1 MFRRFAISFLLL
13 AGALTAIARTRPH
26 YGGTLYV
33 ETAGDP
39 WQRPNGIAR
48 RLVFD
53 GLTRID
59 ANGSVQSAL
68 ATGWEADSGYHRWEF
83 HLRPDVHVHDN
94 TPLTSAAVV
103 AALNLAC
110 NGNCPWT
117 TVHAVGSSVVFTA
130 DNPQP
135 NLPSLLAS
143 DEFLIPLVSAADGS
157 TPQGNIGTGPFQVV
171 SSTIGVLSLKA
182 NEACWQGRPFAD
194 AVEIRDHRTVHDQGL
209 DLGLGRTD
217 LVEVPVETIRQ
228 AQQQKVK
235 IVEAPHAE
243 LLALKIFDSGAT
255 ANPAIRAAIGLAID
269 RSAIA
274 NVIFQKQGDVTASL
288 LPQSL
293 SGDSFLFSTD
303 RDLSKAQSLR
313 GGLNLP
319 TLAIAAEGDG
329 VMQLAAQRIALN
341 LQEAGMNAV
350 VIPPG
355 VNGPRPDLTLRRLPI
370 AGANPSAVLD
380 EVLRGAG
387 ESPIGADLNPAALYK
402 AERTVLDQHT
412 LIPLVDLPRA
422 YAVGPR
428 VRDLHLSS
436 AGLPDLADASLE
448 DAP

>member
-1 MFRRFAISFLLL
+1 VLRRSAISFLLL
-13 AGALTAIARTRPH
+13 ACALTAIARTRPH
-26 YGGTLYV
+26 YGGTLHV

-48 RLVFD
+48 RLVLD

-59 ANGSVQSAL
+59 ANGSVQPAL

-83 HLRPDVHVHDN
+83 HLRPDVHFHDG

-117 TVHAVGSSVVFTA
+117 TVHAVGSSVVFTS

-143 DEFLIPLVSAADGS
+143 DEFLIALVAAADAS

-171 SSTIGVLSLKA
+171 SSSNGVLSLKA

-194 AVEIRDHRTVHDQGL
+194 AVEIRGHRTVRDQWL

-228 AQQQKVK
+228 AQQQKLK
-235 IVEAPHAE
+235 IVETPHVE
-243 LLALKIFDSGAT
+243 LLALKTFDSGAT
-255 ANPAIRAAIGLAID
+255 ANPAIRAAIASAID

-274 NVIFQKQGDVTASL
+274 NVIFQKQGEATASI
-288 LPQSL
+288 LPQAL

-303 RDLSKAQSLR
+303 RDLNKAQSLR

-319 TLAIAAEGDG
+319 TLTIAAEGDG
-329 VMQLAAQRIALN
+329 ILQLAAQRIALN
-341 LQEAGMNAV
+341 LHEAGLNAAV
-350 VIPPG
+350 AAPG
-355 VNGPRPDLTLRRLPI
+355 VNSMHSDMALRRLTIP
-370 AGANPSAVLD
+370 GTDPSAVLD
-380 EVLRGAG
+380 EVLRSAG
-387 ESPIGADLNPAALYK
+387 ESSIGADRSPAALYK

-412 LIPLVDLPRA
+412 LIPLVDLPRT
-422 YAVGPR
+422 YALGPR
-428 VRDLHLSS
+428 MRDFHLTTE
-436 AGLPDLADASLE
+436 GLPDLADASLE